1 MAISEADPGELA
13 MTLRRCAI
21 AAIAVVALTMPLPA
35 RADHDP
41 PEYSDRQIQDLID
54 FAFERDLETARA
66 SSMEEVLKQKAIER
80 LTARHNEQREPYV
93 RQLTTLHSRILSLV
107 A

>member
-1 MAISEADPGELA
+1 MN
-13 MTLRRCAI
+13 
-21 AAIAVVALTMPLPA
+21 AATA
-35 RADHDP
+35 RAQVRPSEEDFGTPATYPAELTPLLQSLLATLAD
-41 PEYSDRQIQDLID
+41 ID

-66 SSMEEVLKQKAIER
+66 SSMDEVLKQKAIER